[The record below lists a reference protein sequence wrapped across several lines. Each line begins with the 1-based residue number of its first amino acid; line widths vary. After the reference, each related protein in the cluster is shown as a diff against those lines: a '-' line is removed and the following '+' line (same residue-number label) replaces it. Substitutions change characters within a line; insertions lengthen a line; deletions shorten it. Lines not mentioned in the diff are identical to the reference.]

1 MDIDVESTTDV
12 CEWTSTLSLPV
23 MSVCDVDV
31 EIATHVRYVCVNV
44 DVESTTDV
52 CV

>member
-1 MDIDVESTTDV
+1 
-12 CEWTSTLSLPV
+12 

-31 EIATHVRYVCVNV
+31 ESTTHVWSVCVNV